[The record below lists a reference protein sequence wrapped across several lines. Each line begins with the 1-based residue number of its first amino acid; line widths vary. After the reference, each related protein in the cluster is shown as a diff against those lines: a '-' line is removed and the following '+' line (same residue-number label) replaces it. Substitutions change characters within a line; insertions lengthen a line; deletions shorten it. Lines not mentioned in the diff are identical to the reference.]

1 MITIIF
7 PPGGFGSTIEYSLRQ
22 FSQELPKSTAIVND
36 DGSMHSYKD
45 STRAKEFHPGYLND
59 FELLKTNSYQI
70 ATPGYPGLDRLLPVA
85 TVLKIKDKIKNL
97 GPTIV
102 ICLDTIEIAER
113 NELFL
118 YHKLQSGDIYLN
130 VVLKDK
136 AKSWNP
142 DYEYYTDMQKY
153 ELREALS
160 FQIDYLTNF
169 VDVRSVAEPDWL
181 CITPDDILYN
191 FEHTIIKMIDH
202 CELTQDTTRDIN
214 EFYQLWY
221 QKQQYIIEEFDLIN
235 DIVQSVNEDSISW
248 PGLSTLGEAIV
259 QARLR
264 TQGLDMACYMVN
276 DFPNTTSDLKKILI
290 PKEK

>member
-1 MITIIF
+1 
-7 PPGGFGSTIEYSLRQ
+7 
-22 FSQELPKSTAIVND
+22 
-36 DGSMHSYKD
+36 MHSYAEGVNK
-45 STRAKEFHPGYLND
+45 KEFHPIYLND
-59 FELLKTNSYQI
+59 LELLKTNSYQI
-70 ATPGYPGLDRLLPVA
+70 ATPVYPGLEHSLPITA
-85 TVLKIKDKIKNL
+85 VLKIKDMIRNL
-97 GPTIV
+97 GPTIIV
-102 ICLDTIEIAER
+102 CLDTIKIAER

-118 YHKLQSGDIYLN
+118 YHKLQSSDIYLN

-142 DYEYYTDMQKY
+142 NYECYTDMQQY

-160 FQIDYLTNF
+160 FHIDYLTNC
-169 VDVRSVAEPDWL
+169 VDVRSVVEPDWL

-191 FEHTIIKMIDH
+191 FEHTIIKIMDH

-235 DIVQSVNEDSISW
+235 DIVQSVNEDSITW
-248 PGLSTLGEAIV
+248 PGLSILGEAIV

-276 DFPNTTSDLKKILI
+276 DFPDNTIDLKKILI